1 MRKRNAVKKIAA
13 VLASACLIVSML
25 ATTVMAKPAAT
36 GTTGSLTINAKAG
49 ETLNG
54 YTFDLYK
61 VADIAVDGE
70 GKMTYTV
77 KEKYESA
84 LNSVTDL
91 EDQTKVEENLK
102 ALVTASAGDTKTYTK
117 TATSSETSVKFNP
130 VNMGY
135 YLVRVSAPEGAT
147 SATGDFLVSIPS
159 TKADGTDLN
168 YDVEV
173 KVKTSTVTIEK
184 KGEVEG
190 AATGE
195 KTVKVGD
202 KINYTLNMKVPDT
215 TGFSKYVYKVTDT
228 MDKGLAFNQASL
240 QVYVGD
246 PETAMATSDYDLS
259 NQTDPTTGKT
269 TIVVNFK
276 KDLFVKTG
284 GTGNPTEYP
293 AGTAL
298 KITYSATVTEEAI
311 TTGKDGV
318 SNTAKLEF
326 SNKPGSEE
334 TGSTG
339 ETPAPEKPTFYTFNI
354 KVDKTFN
361 PVLTGEEY
369 KNVIFSLTN
378 AAGTPV
384 TLATNGGDGK
394 YIFDK
399 NSTVTDLKL
408 DADKHLT
415 ISGLAAGTY
424 YLDETATAAGYNL
437 LKGKIKIVISPTY
450 DTNGKIIGYDNSTT
464 YKPDATNT
472 ATVEVLNKKGFTLPS
487 TGGQGM
493 VALVAAGICLMA
505 AMAALMVS
513 YMRKRRN
520 A

>member
-25 ATTVMAKPAAT
+25 ATTVMAKPAEST
-36 GTTGSLTINAKAG
+36 KTGSLTVTASSGDLKD
-49 ETLNG
+49 
-54 YTFDLYK
+54 YTFDLYR
-61 VADIAVDGE
+61 VADITVGTDGIMSYTATTDFSTALK
-70 GKMTYTV
+70 GK
-77 KEKYESA
+77 
-84 LNSVTDL
+84 DL
-91 EDQTKVEENLK
+91 TDQTAVEATLK
-102 ALVTASAGDTKTYTK
+102 ELVKAAEGK
-117 TATSSETSVKFNP
+117 TATKTTGKIASAVTSQKIDELSL
-130 VNMGY
+130 GY
-135 YLVRVSAPEGAT
+135 YLVKVSAPNGV

-276 KDLFVKTG
+276 KNLFVKTG

-339 ETPAPEKPTFYTFNI
+339 ETPAPENPTFYTFNI
-354 KVDKTFN
+354 KVDKTFA
-361 PVLTGEEY
+361 PALASSTDASKVTFKL
-369 KNVIFSLTN
+369 KNVKVKEATP
-378 AAGTPV
+378 GTVGAYIVDP
-384 TLATNGGDGK
+384 NGIDM
-394 YIFDK
+394 
-399 NSTVTDLKL
+399 DLKL
-408 DADKHLT
+408 ANDNTLSV
-415 ISGLAAGTY
+415 SGLAAGTY
-424 YLDETATAAGYNL
+424 YLDETSTVSGYNL
-437 LKGKIKIVISPTY
+437 LKNAIKIVITPKYTE
-450 DTNGKIIGYDNSTT
+450 GKLDGYETTTT
-464 YKPDATNT
+464 YKPDETNT
-472 ATVEVLNKKGFTLPS
+472 ATVNVLNKKGFTLPS